1 MIVKSAEFITS
12 AVKPS
17 QYPEAM
23 LPEIAFSGR
32 SNAGKSSLIN
42 TLVNRKKLVKTSQ
55 TPGKTQLLNFF
66 NINDAFSF
74 VDLPGYGFAK
84 VPASVQGSWAHMIE
98 RYLSQR
104 DTLKGVVIIIDIRRT
119 PDEKETDLINWL
131 AHFNIPSI
139 IVLSKADKLKR
150 MKQRSQHDFIAK
162 ILEVKKDDLF
172 VYSSKSRQGKNG
184 IWDAIEQLIED

>member
-12 AVKPS
+12 AVKSS

-55 TPGKTQLLNFF
+55 TPGKTQLINFF
-66 NINDAFSF
+66 NINDSFSF

-84 VPASVQGSWAHMIE
+84 VPARVQSSWAQMIE

-104 DTLKGVVIIIDIRRT
+104 KTLKGVVIIIDIRRT
-119 PDEKETDLINWL
+119 PGEKETDLINWL

-139 IVLSKADKLKR
+139 IVLSKADKLKK

-162 ILEVKKDDLF
+162 ILEVKKDHLF
-172 VYSSKSRQGKNG
+172 VYSAKSRQGKNE
-184 IWDAIEQLIED
+184 IWDAIEKLIKN